1 MKAYSSSSQAMEA
14 LKKQGYTQDFNL
26 HSDWLECIRLDLKLN
41 PEEFHVDEIF
51 RFEGMN
57 DPDSSEVL
65 FAISST
71 TGVKGLLIDAYGAYS
86 ESLSPEMIKR
96 LKVDDETKH

>member
-1 MKAYSSSSQAMEA
+1 MEA

-57 DPDSSEVL
+57 DPDDSEVL